1 MSFRNVYK
9 PYFSITTESIKLK
22 LEIHTWIR
30 LKFWVTINRPLAW
43 IQEETN
49 LFFVYCLFR
58 AFLKPAVKD
67 SVCSGEFI
75 KGFLIIAKIKVYYLD

>member
-1 MSFRNVYK
+1 MFK
-9 PYFSITTESIKLK
+9 I
-22 LEIHTWIR
+22 
-30 LKFWVTINRPLAW
+30 WVTINRPLAW

-67 SVCSGEFI
+67 SFCSREFI
-75 KGFLIIAKIKVYYLD
+75 KAFLIIVKIKVCYLD